1 MMHEWPTENWPFST
15 CRRKTPLPEQ
25 QQGTSTGFLLHGSTR
40 KWTFVCRL
48 FCQWKCSATTN
59 LDWLRSRLFLWY
71 FGRDECCSG
80 DTSSWVLCSP
90 KANSLRLFSVLWLS
104 TKPSNCLHPS
114 DFRELNSSNEAW
126 PWSAYCLCSQWCAI
140 SGAIPDHLG
149 TERDPN
155 YYLTGLSHVAVRLSD
170 EAFSSVGQIYEVW
183 FLFSLSNCLSFC
195 PFLSNMVISTHSLEE
210 T

>member
-25 QQGTSTGFLLHGSTR
+25 QQGSSTGFLLHGSTR

-80 DTSSWVLCSP
+80 DTFLWVLCSP
-90 KANSLRLFSVLWLS
+90 KANSLGLFSVLWLS
-104 TKPSNCLHPS
+104 TKPSNCLILQISENWTPQMKPCHGLLTAFVPSGVQFLVQFLPVWEQKGIQITTLQACLMLLWDYQMRHSVRLARFMRS
-114 DFRELNSSNEAW
+114 DFS
-126 PWSAYCLCSQWCAI
+126 
-140 SGAIPDHLG
+140 
-149 TERDPN
+149 
-155 YYLTGLSHVAVRLSD
+155 
-170 EAFSSVGQIYEVW
+170 
-183 FLFSLSNCLSFC
+183 FLWATV
-195 PFLSNMVISTHSLEE
+195 FLSAPSFLIW
-210 T
+210 